1 MMKKTMMMIPVCVCY
16 MPFDG
21 NECYF
26 YNEEKNLNLADQVY
40 GILLVIHDKCR
51 PLAIS

>member
-1 MMKKTMMMIPVCVCY
+1 MKKIYYDSGV
-16 MPFDG
+16 MPLMEIIF
-21 NECYF
+21 E
-26 YNEEKNLNLADQVY
+26 NLNLADQVY